1 MGTAKIKL
9 ALLRLKALF
18 AVVLLLG
25 YTMMYFSFRVNI
37 VTQRTAR
44 QWIINGVLIVVTLSF
59 LGVSIAPLI
68 GGLFSTPNPQ
78 AANNANA
85 NTSEQDRIKIQI
97 EGFEAVLKSD
107 PKNQTALIGL
117 VNLRN
122 QLGKAK
128 ETIEPLQTLADTFPD
143 QPEYR
148 MTLARTY
155 IELKDPKNALAEY
168 RKILTTK
175 PGYIPALQSIVS
187 IELTDKRPEAA
198 IGILQDT
205 LKTAETA
212 NKVQANTVDTGSV
225 RWILGEVYRQDNR
238 IDEAIATYDQMIK
251 ESAKDFRPYVGKA
264 QLRQIQGKEDE
275 AKKLFDKGL
284 ELAPAEFKDEVK
296 RLAALSPQKAPFTNP
311 AQAPSNTP
319 VKKP

>member
-1 MGTAKIKL
+1 
-9 ALLRLKALF
+9 
-18 AVVLLLG
+18 
-25 YTMMYFSFRVNI
+25 
-37 VTQRTAR
+37 
-44 QWIINGVLIVVTLSF
+44 

-68 GGLFSTPNPQ
+68 GGLFSSPNPQ

-175 PGYIPALQSIVS
+175 PGFIPAIQSIVS

-212 NKVQANTVDTGSV
+212 NKVQPNTVDTNTV
-225 RWILGEVYRQDNR
+225 RWILGDVYTRDNR

-251 ESAKDFRPYVGKA
+251 ESAKDFRPYLGKA

-275 AKKLFDKGL
+275 AKKLFDKSL
-284 ELAPAEFKDEVK
+284 ELAPAEAKDEVK

>member
-1 MGTAKIKL
+1 LELG
-9 ALLRLKALF
+9 LF
-18 AVVLLLG
+18 
-25 YTMMYFSFRVNI
+25 I
-37 VTQRTAR
+37 VSQRTAR

-68 GGLFSTPNPQ
+68 GGLFAPTTPPVTDNSNQ
-78 AANNANA
+78 S
-85 NTSEQDRIKIQI
+85 TSEQERIKIQI

-122 QLGKAK
+122 QLGKAR
-128 ETIEPLQTLADTFPD
+128 ETIEPLQTLADTFPE

-148 MTLARTY
+148 MTLARAY
-155 IELKDPKNALAEY
+155 VELKEPQNASAEY

-175 PGYIPALQSIVS
+175 PGYLPALQSIVS

-205 LKTAETA
+205 IKTAETA
-212 NKVQANTVDTGSV
+212 NKIQANSIDTNEV
-225 RWILGEVYRQDNR
+225 RWILGEVYRQQNR
-238 IDEAIATYDQMIK
+238 IDDSIAIYDQMVK
-251 ESAKDFRPYVGKA
+251 EDARNFRPYVGKA

-296 RLAALSPQKAPFTNP
+296 QLSALSMQKQPFTSP
-311 AQAPSNTP
+311 ATPAP
-319 VKKP
+319 KQ

>member
-1 MGTAKIKL
+1 
-9 ALLRLKALF
+9 
-18 AVVLLLG
+18 
-25 YTMMYFSFRVNI
+25 
-37 VTQRTAR
+37 
-44 QWIINGVLIVVTLSF
+44 LIVVTLSF

-68 GGLFSTPNPQ
+68 GGLFAPTTPPVTDNSNQ
-78 AANNANA
+78 S
-85 NTSEQDRIKIQI
+85 TSEQERIKIQI

-122 QLGKAK
+122 QLGKAR
-128 ETIEPLQTLADTFPD
+128 ETIEPLQTLADTFPE

-148 MTLARTY
+148 MTLARAY
-155 IELKDPKNALAEY
+155 VELKEPQNASAEY

-175 PGYIPALQSIVS
+175 PGYLPALQSIVS

-205 LKTAETA
+205 IKTAETA
-212 NKVQANTVDTGSV
+212 NKIQANSIDTNEV
-225 RWILGEVYRQDNR
+225 RWILGEVYRQQNR
-238 IDEAIATYDQMIK
+238 IDDSIAIYDQMVK
-251 ESAKDFRPYVGKA
+251 EDARNFRPYVGKA

-296 RLAALSPQKAPFTNP
+296 QLSALSMQKQPFTSP
-311 AQAPSNTP
+311 ATPAP
-319 VKKP
+319 KQ

>member
-1 MGTAKIKL
+1 
-9 ALLRLKALF
+9 
-18 AVVLLLG
+18 
-25 YTMMYFSFRVNI
+25 

-68 GGLFSTPNPQ
+68 GGLFAPPTQQATNPNQ
-78 AANNANA
+78 T
-85 NTSEQDRIKIQI
+85 TSEQDRIKIQI
-97 EGFEAVLKSD
+97 EGFEAVLKGD

-122 QLGKAK
+122 QLGKTK

-143 QPEYR
+143 TPEYR
-148 MTLARTY
+148 MTLAKTY
-155 IELKDPKNALAEY
+155 LELKDPKNAAAEY

-175 PGYIPALQSIVS
+175 PGYIPALQSVVG
-187 IELTDKRPEAA
+187 IELSDKRPEAA
-198 IGILQDT
+198 IGLLQDT

-212 NKVQANTVDTGSV
+212 NKIQANSVDTGSV
-225 RWILGEVYRQDNR
+225 RWILGEVYRQQNR
-238 IDEAIATYDQMIK
+238 LDDSIATYDQMIK
-251 ESAKDFRPYVGKA
+251 ETPKDFRPYVGKA
-264 QLRQIQGKEDE
+264 QLKQVQGKEDE

-296 RLAALSPQKAPFTNP
+296 RLASLSPQKQPFTNSTQSP
-311 AQAPSNTP
+311 ATP
-319 VKKP
+319 ETKKP

>member
-1 MGTAKIKL
+1 M
-9 ALLRLKALF
+9 
-18 AVVLLLG
+18 
-25 YTMMYFSFRVNI
+25 
-37 VTQRTAR
+37 TQRTAR

-68 GGLFSTPNPQ
+68 GGLFAPPTQQAPNPNQ
-78 AANNANA
+78 T
-85 NTSEQDRIKIQI
+85 TSEQDRIKIQI

-122 QLGKAK
+122 QLGKTK

-143 QPEYR
+143 TPEYR
-148 MTLARTY
+148 MTLAKTY
-155 IELKDPKNALAEY
+155 LELKDPKNAAAEY

-175 PGYIPALQSIVS
+175 PGYIPALQSVVG
-187 IELTDKRPEAA
+187 IELSDKRPEAA
-198 IGILQDT
+198 IGLLQDT

-212 NKVQANTVDTGSV
+212 NKIQANAVDTGSV
-225 RWILGEVYRQDNR
+225 RWILGEVYRQQNR
-238 IDEAIATYDQMIK
+238 LDDSIATYDQMIK
-251 ESAKDFRPYVGKA
+251 ETPKDFRPYVGKA
-264 QLRQIQGKEDE
+264 QLKQVQGKEDE

-296 RLAALSPQKAPFTNP
+296 RLAALAPQKQPFTNSTQSP
-311 AQAPSNTP
+311 STAPEP
-319 VKKP
+319 KKP

>member
-1 MGTAKIKL
+1 M
-9 ALLRLKALF
+9 
-18 AVVLLLG
+18 
-25 YTMMYFSFRVNI
+25 
-37 VTQRTAR
+37 TQRTAR

-59 LGVSIAPLI
+59 LGVSIAPLL
-68 GGLFSTPNPQ
+68 GGLLAPPVQ
-78 AANNANA
+78 PPANNANQ
-85 NTSEQDRIKIQI
+85 NTLEQEKIKNQI

-122 QLGKAK
+122 QLGKTK
-128 ETIEPLQTLADTFPD
+128 ETIEPLQTLADAFPD

-155 IELKDPKNALAEY
+155 IQLKDPKNASAEY
-168 RKILTTK
+168 RKILATK
-175 PGYIPALQSIVS
+175 PGYIPAIQSLVS

-198 IGILQDT
+198 IGVLQDT

-212 NKVQANTVDTGSV
+212 NKVQANTVDTSSV
-225 RWILGEVYRQDNR
+225 RWILGEVYRQQDR
-238 IDEAIATYDQMIK
+238 IDDAIATYDLMIK
-251 ESAKDFRPYVGKA
+251 ENAKDFRPYVGKA
-264 QLRQIQGKEDE
+264 QLRQVQGKDDD
-275 AKKLFDKGL
+275 AKKLFDKGI

-296 RLAALSPQKAPFTNP
+296 RLAALSPQKAPFTSP
-311 AQAPSNTP
+311 DKVPSEAP

>member
-1 MGTAKIKL
+1 M
-9 ALLRLKALF
+9 
-18 AVVLLLG
+18 
-25 YTMMYFSFRVNI
+25 S
-37 VTQRTAR
+37 QRTAR

-68 GGLFSTPNPQ
+68 GGLFAPTTPPVTDNSNQ
-78 AANNANA
+78 S
-85 NTSEQDRIKIQI
+85 TSEQERIKIQI

-122 QLGKAK
+122 QLGKAR
-128 ETIEPLQTLADTFPD
+128 ETIEPLQTLADTFPE

-148 MTLARTY
+148 MTLARAY
-155 IELKDPKNALAEY
+155 VELKEPQNASAEY

-175 PGYIPALQSIVS
+175 PGYLPALQSIVS

-205 LKTAETA
+205 IKTAETA
-212 NKVQANTVDTGSV
+212 NKIQANSIDTNAV
-225 RWILGEVYRQDNR
+225 RWILGEVYRQQNR
-238 IDEAIATYDQMIK
+238 IDDSIAIYDQMVK
-251 ESAKDFRPYVGKA
+251 EDARNFRPYVGKA

-296 RLAALSPQKAPFTNP
+296 QLSALSTQKQPFTSP
-311 AQAPSNTP
+311 ATPAP
-319 VKKP
+319 KQ

>member
-1 MGTAKIKL
+1 
-9 ALLRLKALF
+9 
-18 AVVLLLG
+18 
-25 YTMMYFSFRVNI
+25 

-68 GGLFSTPNPQ
+68 GGLFAPPTPQ
-78 AANNANA
+78 ASSNPSQ

-122 QLGKAK
+122 QLGKTK

-143 QPEYR
+143 QAEYR

-155 IELKDPKNALAEY
+155 IQLKDPKNAAAEY

-175 PGYIPALQSIVS
+175 PGYIPALQSLVGM
-187 IELTDKRPEAA
+187 ELADKRPEAA
-198 IGILQDT
+198 IGILEDT

-212 NKVQANTVDTGSV
+212 NKVQAKSVDTGTV
-225 RWILGEVYRQDNR
+225 RWILGEVYRQENR
-238 IDEAIATYDQMIK
+238 LDDSIATYDEMIK
-251 ESAKDFRPYVGKA
+251 DDAKDFRPYVGKA
-264 QLRQIQGKEDE
+264 QLKQLQGKEDE

-284 ELAPAEFKDEVK
+284 ELAPSEFKDEVK
-296 RLAALSPQKAPFTNP
+296 RLAALSPQKKPIT
-311 AQAPSNTP
+311 TP
-319 VKKP
+319 TQTPKQ

>member
-1 MGTAKIKL
+1 
-9 ALLRLKALF
+9 
-18 AVVLLLG
+18 
-25 YTMMYFSFRVNI
+25 

-68 GGLFSTPNPQ
+68 GGLFAPPTQQATNPNQ
-78 AANNANA
+78 T
-85 NTSEQDRIKIQI
+85 TSEQDRIKIQI
-97 EGFEAVLKSD
+97 EGFEAVLKGD

-122 QLGKAK
+122 QLGKTK

-143 QPEYR
+143 TPEYR
-148 MTLARTY
+148 MTLAKTY
-155 IELKDPKNALAEY
+155 LELKDPKNAAAEY

-175 PGYIPALQSIVS
+175 PGYIPALQSVVG

-198 IGILQDT
+198 IGLLQDT

-212 NKVQANTVDTGSV
+212 NKIQANSVDTGSV
-225 RWILGEVYRQDNR
+225 RWILGEVYRQQNR
-238 IDEAIATYDQMIK
+238 LDDSIATYDQMIK
-251 ESAKDFRPYVGKA
+251 ETPKDFRPYVGKA
-264 QLRQIQGKEDE
+264 QLKQVQGKEDE

-296 RLAALSPQKAPFTNP
+296 RLASLSPQKQPFTNSTQSP
-311 AQAPSNTP
+311 ATP
-319 VKKP
+319 ETKKP

>member
-1 MGTAKIKL
+1 LELG
-9 ALLRLKALF
+9 LF
-18 AVVLLLG
+18 
-25 YTMMYFSFRVNI
+25 I
-37 VTQRTAR
+37 VSQRTAR

-68 GGLFSTPNPQ
+68 GGLFAPTTPPVTDNSNQ
-78 AANNANA
+78 S
-85 NTSEQDRIKIQI
+85 TSEQERIKIQI

-122 QLGKAK
+122 QLGKAR
-128 ETIEPLQTLADTFPD
+128 ETIEPLQTLADTFPE

-148 MTLARTY
+148 MTLARAY
-155 IELKDPKNALAEY
+155 VELKEPQNASAEY

-175 PGYIPALQSIVS
+175 PGYLPALQSIVS

-205 LKTAETA
+205 IKTAETA
-212 NKVQANTVDTGSV
+212 NKIQANSIDTNAV
-225 RWILGEVYRQDNR
+225 RWILGEVYRQQNR
-238 IDEAIATYDQMIK
+238 IDDSIAIYDQMVK
-251 ESAKDFRPYVGKA
+251 EDARNFRPYVGKA

-296 RLAALSPQKAPFTNP
+296 QLSALSTQKQPFTSP
-311 AQAPSNTP
+311 ATPAP
-319 VKKP
+319 KQ

>member
-1 MGTAKIKL
+1 M
-9 ALLRLKALF
+9 
-18 AVVLLLG
+18 
-25 YTMMYFSFRVNI
+25 
-37 VTQRTAR
+37 TQRTAR

-59 LGVSIAPLI
+59 LGISIAPLI
-68 GGLFSTPNPQ
+68 GGIFAPTKPQ
-78 AANNANA
+78 EAVNANQNA
-85 NTSEQDRIKIQI
+85 EQERIKIQI

-122 QLGKAK
+122 QLGKTK
-128 ETIEPLQTLADTFPD
+128 ETIEPLQTLADAFPD

-168 RKILTTK
+168 RKILATK
-175 PGYIPALQSIVS
+175 PGFIPALQSVVS
-187 IELTDKRPEAA
+187 MELTDKRPEAA

-212 NKVQANTVDTGSV
+212 NKIQANSVDTGSV
-225 RWILGEVYRQDNR
+225 RWILGEVYRQQNR
-238 IDEAIATYDQMIK
+238 LDDAIATYDQMIK
-251 ESAKDFRPYVGKA
+251 DNAKDFRPYVGKA
-264 QLRQIQGKEDE
+264 QLKQVQGKDDE

-296 RLAALSPQKAPFTNP
+296 RLSALSPQKQPFTNP
-311 AQAPSNTP
+311 AQTPSSTP
-319 VKKP
+319 ESPKKQ

>member
-1 MGTAKIKL
+1 M
-9 ALLRLKALF
+9 
-18 AVVLLLG
+18 
-25 YTMMYFSFRVNI
+25 
-37 VTQRTAR
+37 TQRTAR

-68 GGLFSTPNPQ
+68 GGLFAPPTPQ
-78 AANNANA
+78 ASSNPSQ

-122 QLGKAK
+122 QLGKTK

-143 QPEYR
+143 QAEYR

-155 IELKDPKNALAEY
+155 IQLKDPKNAAAEY

-175 PGYIPALQSIVS
+175 PGYIPALQSLVGM
-187 IELTDKRPEAA
+187 ELADKRPEAA
-198 IGILQDT
+198 IGILEDT

-212 NKVQANTVDTGSV
+212 NKVQAKSVDTGTV
-225 RWILGEVYRQDNR
+225 RWILGEVYRQENR
-238 IDEAIATYDQMIK
+238 LDDSIATYDQMIK
-251 ESAKDFRPYVGKA
+251 DDAKDFRPYVGKA
-264 QLRQIQGKEDE
+264 QLKQLQGKEDE

-284 ELAPAEFKDEVK
+284 ELAPSEFKDEVK
-296 RLAALSPQKAPFTNP
+296 RLAALSPQKKPIT
-311 AQAPSNTP
+311 TP
-319 VKKP
+319 TQTPKQ

>member
-1 MGTAKIKL
+1 MS
-9 ALLRLKALF
+9 R
-18 AVVLLLG
+18 
-25 YTMMYFSFRVNI
+25 
-37 VTQRTAR
+37 RTAR

-68 GGLFSTPNPQ
+68 GGLFAPPVQQ
-78 AANNANA
+78 AANNSAQNA
-85 NTSEQDRIKIQI
+85 SEQERVKNQI

-122 QLGKAK
+122 QLGNAK
-128 ETIEPLQTLADTFPD
+128 GTIEPLQTLADTFPD
-143 QPEYR
+143 QPDYR

-155 IELKDPKNALAEY
+155 IELKDTKNALAEY

-212 NKVQANTVDTGSV
+212 NKIQANTVDTGSV
-225 RWILGEVYRQDNR
+225 RWILGEVYRQQNR
-238 IDEAIATYDQMIK
+238 IDDSIATYDQMIK
-251 ESAKDFRPYVGKA
+251 DNAKDFRPYVGKA
-264 QLRQIQGKEDE
+264 QLKQVQGKEDE
-275 AKKLFDKGL
+275 AKKLFDKSI
-284 ELAPAEFKDEVK
+284 ELAPADFKDEVK
-296 RLAALSPQKAPFTNP
+296 RLASISPQKQPFTNP
-311 AQAPSNTP
+311 AKAPSAAPETTKNQ
-319 VKKP
+319 

>member
-1 MGTAKIKL
+1 M
-9 ALLRLKALF
+9 
-18 AVVLLLG
+18 
-25 YTMMYFSFRVNI
+25 S
-37 VTQRTAR
+37 QRTAR

-68 GGLFSTPNPQ
+68 GSVFAPPAQQ
-78 AANNANA
+78 AATNSAQNA
-85 NTSEQDRIKIQI
+85 SEQERIKIQI

-122 QLGKAK
+122 QLGNAK
-128 ETIEPLQTLADTFPD
+128 GTIEPLQTLADSFPD

-155 IELKDPKNALAEY
+155 IELKDPKNASAEY

-175 PGYIPALQSIVS
+175 PGFIPALQSIVS

-212 NKVQANTVDTGSV
+212 NKIQANTVDTSSV
-225 RWILGEVYRQDNR
+225 RWILGEVYRQQNR
-238 IDEAIATYDQMIK
+238 LDDSIATYDLMIK
-251 ESAKDFRPYVGKA
+251 DNAKDFRPYVGKA
-264 QLRQIQGKEDE
+264 QLKQVQGKEDE
-275 AKKLFDKGL
+275 AKKLFDKSI

-296 RLAALSPQKAPFTNP
+296 RLATLSPQKKPFTSP
-311 AQAPSNTP
+311 AQSPSAAPETP
-319 VKKP
+319 TKKP

>member
-1 MGTAKIKL
+1 
-9 ALLRLKALF
+9 
-18 AVVLLLG
+18 
-25 YTMMYFSFRVNI
+25 

-68 GGLFSTPNPQ
+68 GGLFAPPTQQATNPNQ
-78 AANNANA
+78 T
-85 NTSEQDRIKIQI
+85 TSEQDRIKIQI
-97 EGFEAVLKSD
+97 EGFEAVLKGD

-122 QLGKAK
+122 QLGKTK

-143 QPEYR
+143 TPEYR
-148 MTLARTY
+148 MTLAKTY
-155 IELKDPKNALAEY
+155 LELKDPKNAAAEY

-175 PGYIPALQSIVS
+175 PGYIPALQSVVG
-187 IELTDKRPEAA
+187 IELSDKRPEAA
-198 IGILQDT
+198 IGLLQDT

-212 NKVQANTVDTGSV
+212 NKIQANSVDTGSV
-225 RWILGEVYRQDNR
+225 RWILGEVYRQQNR
-238 IDEAIATYDQMIK
+238 LDDSIATYDQMIK
-251 ESAKDFRPYVGKA
+251 ETPKDFRPYVGKA
-264 QLRQIQGKEDE
+264 QLKQVQGKEDE

-296 RLAALSPQKAPFTNP
+296 RLASLSPQKQPFTNSTQSVIG
-311 AQAPSNTP
+311 ASRHFLCDRRIAPFFM
-319 VKKP
+319 